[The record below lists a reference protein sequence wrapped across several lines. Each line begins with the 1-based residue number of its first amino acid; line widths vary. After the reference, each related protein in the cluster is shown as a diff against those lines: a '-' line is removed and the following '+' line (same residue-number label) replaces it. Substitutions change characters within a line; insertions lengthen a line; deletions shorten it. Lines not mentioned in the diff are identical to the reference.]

1 MFAPVRLKNLCN
13 LRLDQHMSWRQG
25 ILYLNIPAPEVKN
38 EVTLDFKLPAET
50 SARIAR
56 YINDWRGLF
65 LPKANPYLF
74 PGRNGAPKEQG
85 GLGKQI
91 SKAVFAQTGLTLTPH
106 QFRHTAAKLLLDAKP
121 GHYEI
126 VRKVLGHKALTTTYA
141 HYAGA
146 ETEAAV
152 ELYDNVILSL
162 KGPNRAAHDLS
173 PPRTKARAATGS
185 ASIFMDP
192 LHQLGRKRGGKV

>member
-1 MFAPVRLKNLCN
+1 
-13 LRLDQHMSWRQG
+13 
-25 ILYLNIPAPEVKN
+25 
-38 EVTLDFKLPAET
+38 
-50 SARIAR
+50 
-56 YINDWRGLF
+56 
-65 LPKANPYLF
+65 
-74 PGRNGAPKEQG
+74 
-85 GLGKQI
+85 
-91 SKAVFAQTGLTLTPH
+91 
-106 QFRHTAAKLLLDAKP
+106 LLLDAKP

-162 KGPNRAAHDLS
+162 KGPNRAAPDLN
-173 PPRTKARAATGS
+173 PARTKARPATGS

>member
-1 MFAPVRLKNLCN
+1 
-13 LRLDQHMSWRQG
+13 
-25 ILYLNIPAPEVKN
+25 
-38 EVTLDFKLPAET
+38 
-50 SARIAR
+50 
-56 YINDWRGLF
+56 
-65 LPKANPYLF
+65 
-74 PGRNGAPKEQG
+74 
-85 GLGKQI
+85 
-91 SKAVFAQTGLTLTPH
+91 
-106 QFRHTAAKLLLDAKP
+106 
-121 GHYEI
+121 
-126 VRKVLGHKALTTTYA
+126 LGHKALTTTYA